1 MIGLIATL
9 LLSQIPALANVKLDP
24 VRLEAELAADAD
36 VIASLEKNHDDASI
50 ARPVDV
56 RFVGQK
62 SNLEKLASALS
73 NGGWKIVQIIP
84 ADDGLHALD
93 TSHEQTTEV
102 GPLREL
108 TETSLRIESVFN
120 VRYDGWGTVAKTGK
134 EK

>member
-24 VRLEAELAADAD
+24 VRLEAELAADVD
-36 VIASLEKNHDDASI
+36 VIASLEKNRDDASI

-73 NGGWKIVQIIP
+73 KGGWMIIQMIP
-84 ADDGLHALD
+84 AGDGLYALD
-93 TSHEQTTEV
+93 TSHKQTTEG